1 MSQPNTAASEPYGGV
16 AALFNADLHAAAP
29 QWAPR
34 EHWRILNPATIRY
47 QPPTTYRTSNDCKEI
62 HTMGVD
68 TQGTPDG
75 QRWWYLSFVGD
86 NGWLGGCFVQAA
98 DHTDAVIKA
107 HQAQCNPGGQVAG
120 YGPLEVDIKPEH
132 ANRLLTLEE
141 VENAR
146 LEGTSTP

>member
-1 MSQPNTAASEPYGGV
+1 M
-16 AALFNADLHAAAP
+16 DM
-29 QWAPR
+29 
-34 EHWRILNPATIRY
+34 
-47 QPPTTYRTSNDCKEI
+47 
-62 HTMGVD
+62 HTKGA
-68 TQGTPDG
+68 PDG
-75 QRWWYLSFVGD
+75 QRWWYLSFVGE
-86 NGWLGGCFVQAA
+86 NKWLGGCFVQAT